1 MPNRIVRE
9 AILSSE
15 RVASLGWPEEV
26 FYRRLMSVV
35 DDYGRQEA
43 NPQFLRSRCYPL
55 QTDTVRVSDISRW
68 LAACQKAGVI
78 LLYAVDGKQYLE
90 VSNFQQQQRSPS
102 KCPAPLLA
110 NDINCSQMQ
119 TSAHLGVVVSVV
131 EDVVVSG
138 ARKRG
143 ATPKTTLPA
152 DFAVS
157 ERVATWAREKGHSQ
171 LDKHLDH
178 FRLSASAKGYTY
190 ADWDSAFMKAVS
202 DNWAKLAAP
211 AQASAPGG
219 GRKELK

>member
-15 RVASLGWPEEV
+15 KIASLGWPEEV
-26 FYRRLMSVV
+26 FYRRLMSIV
-35 DDYGRQEA
+35 DDYGRTEA
-43 NPQFLRSRCYPL
+43 NPQYLRSRCYPL
-55 QTDTVRVSDISRW
+55 QTDAVRVADITRW
-68 LAACQKAGVI
+68 MAACQKAGVI
-78 LLYAVDGKQYLE
+78 LSYAAEGKEYLE
-90 VSNFQQQQRSPS
+90 VCNFQQQRRSES
-102 KCPAPLLA
+102 KCPEPPLLA
-110 NDINCSQMQ
+110 NDINCSQMKS
-119 TSAHLGVVVSVV
+119 SAHLGVVVSVV

-157 ERVATWAREKGHSQ
+157 ERVANWAREKGFSQ

-178 FRLSASAKGYTY
+178 FRLSAQAKGYTY

-211 AQASAPGG
+211 STADQPGG
-219 GRKELK
+219 GRRPL